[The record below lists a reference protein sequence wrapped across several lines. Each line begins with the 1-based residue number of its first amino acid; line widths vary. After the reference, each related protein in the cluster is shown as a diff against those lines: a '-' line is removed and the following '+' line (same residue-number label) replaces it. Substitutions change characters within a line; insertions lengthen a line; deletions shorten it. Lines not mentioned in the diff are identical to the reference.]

1 MTKYFFGEREFL
13 VFPHCVLAHVS
24 KRIFLSFRFYVKSNL
39 ADFKM
44 SKTAILK
51 ALNFDFRETHL
62 MMSKIPKIS
71 KFRAPRMT
79 QMADFET
86 LKAPKN

>member
-1 MTKYFFGEREFL
+1 MKPIRNPKGTSTQCGNF
-13 VFPHCVLAHVS
+13 
-24 KRIFLSFRFYVKSNL
+24 RIFLSFRFYVKSNL

-51 ALNFDFRETHL
+51 ALNFDFHETHL